1 MSECRLSYLKIVPP
15 VLYIC
20 HLSPFYYLQKL
31 NTIKKGGKV
40 LLFAG
45 KCLYLQPVP
54 KNHDNDNNYHQIK
67 ENKRLSLW
75 CLGRL
80 CPDADVNVCVLWL
93 ADTLR
98 TGRRRLVQ
106 AFVPPKYL
114 VGKRVASRYFVL
126 SRSHIVTTG
135 WIVPWDLRIAD
146 PLS

>member
-1 MSECRLSYLKIVPP
+1 MSFISFLL
-15 VLYIC
+15 

-31 NTIKKGGKV
+31 NDLSPFYYLQKMNTIKKDGKV

-80 CPDADVNVCVLWL
+80 CPDADVNVCVL
-93 ADTLR
+93 
-98 TGRRRLVQ
+98 
-106 AFVPPKYL
+106 
-114 VGKRVASRYFVL
+114 
-126 SRSHIVTTG
+126 
-135 WIVPWDLRIAD
+135 
-146 PLS
+146 